1 MLMIT
6 HLLLLA
12 LALSGDD
19 SLAANSAMT
28 CERVTEGASLDDLQE
43 RLRLEWMSKTDTL
56 TGHTAIADTAEGET
70 ATIESI
76 TESAVST
83 YKADRGLTFHKFNIN
98 GRGWL
103 CVTQ

>member
-1 MLMIT
+1 MLIT

-28 CERVTEGASLDDLQE
+28 CERVTAGASLDDLQE
-43 RLRLEWMSKTDTL
+43 RLHLEWMSKTDTL
-56 TGHTAIADTAEGET
+56 TGHTAIVDTAEGET
-70 ATIESI
+70 AIIESI

-83 YKADRGLTFHKFNIN
+83 YKADSGLKFHKFNIN
-98 GRGWL
+98 GREWL

>member
-19 SLAANSAMT
+19 LLDNSAMT
-28 CERVTEGASLDDLQE
+28 CERVTAGASLDDLQE

-56 TGHTAIADTAEGET
+56 TGHTAIVDTAEGET
-70 ATIESI
+70 AIIESI

-83 YKADRGLTFHKFNIN
+83 YKADSGLTFHKFNIN
-98 GRGWL
+98 GREWL

>member
-1 MLMIT
+1 MLIA
-6 HLLLLA
+6 HLFLLA
-12 LALSGDD
+12 LTLSDDD

-56 TGHTAIADTAEGET
+56 TGHTAVVDTAEGET
-70 ATIESI
+70 AIIESI
-76 TESAVST
+76 TESAVAT
-83 YKADRGLTFHKFNIN
+83 YKADSDLTFHKFNIN
-98 GRGWL
+98 GREWL